1 MEDIVNDEPRRG
13 TPPHQR
19 DDVRPP
25 GLEWDRRVR
34 TQPQPPQLLAAV
46 GGFLLGRSHG
56 PAILRAVSGYA
67 AAEVSKNVSEVLGRE
82 IG

>member
-1 MEDIVNDEPRRG
+1 MEDFVNDEPRRS
-13 TPPHQR
+13 TADDLL
-19 DDVRPP
+19 DDVLPE
-25 GLEWDRRVR
+25 GLEWDRLVR
-34 TQPQPPQLLAAV
+34 TYPIPALLLAAV

-56 PAILRAVSGYA
+56 PTIVRAVSGYA